1 MHAKANGLSIGY
13 SLEGRIGAPV
23 VMLSHGL
30 ALDRTM
36 WSPQVAELGERYTL
50 LRYDLRGHGTSEKS
64 VTTLAISQQAD
75 DAASLLKA
83 LDIPRVHFVGL
94 SMGGMIGQVLAI
106 RYPSVL
112 ATLTLVDTA
121 SEVPAEN
128 KPAWEQRIQAAVT
141 VGMDGLVEPTMERW
155 FTSPFRARRPD
166 VVDWARELVRSAKV
180 ECYVAGAQAIAEF
193 NVTAELANVHVPTL
207 VVVGDGDQTTP
218 VHSSQLIHQLIE
230 GSQLEVLSPAA
241 HLSNVEQFD
250 AFNTV
255 TMRFLQEHGSNADDR
270 SVGG

>member
-1 MHAKANGLSIGY
+1 MHAQANGLSIGY
-13 SLEGRIGAPV
+13 ALEGRIGAPV

-36 WSPQVAELGERYTL
+36 WSPQVAELGERYAL

-64 VTTLAISQQAD
+64 TTTLSISQQAD
-75 DAASLLKA
+75 DAASLLKT
-83 LDIPRVHFVGL
+83 LDITRVHFVGL

-106 RYPSVL
+106 RYPSLL

-121 SEVPAEN
+121 SEVPVEN
-128 KPAWEQRIQAAVT
+128 KAAWEQRIQAALAG
-141 VGMDGLVEPTMERW
+141 GMNGLVEPTMERW
-155 FTSPFRARRPD
+155 FTAPFRTGRPD
-166 VVDWARELVRSAKV
+166 VVDWARELVRSARV
-180 ECYVAGAQAIAEF
+180 ECYVAGARAIAEF
-193 NVTAELANVHVPTL
+193 DITAQLSNVQIPTL
-207 VVVGDGDQTTP
+207 VVVGDSDQTTP
-218 VHSSQLIHQLIE
+218 VHSSELIHQLIK

-255 TMRFLQEHGSNADDR
+255 TMRFLKKHA
-270 SVGG
+270 